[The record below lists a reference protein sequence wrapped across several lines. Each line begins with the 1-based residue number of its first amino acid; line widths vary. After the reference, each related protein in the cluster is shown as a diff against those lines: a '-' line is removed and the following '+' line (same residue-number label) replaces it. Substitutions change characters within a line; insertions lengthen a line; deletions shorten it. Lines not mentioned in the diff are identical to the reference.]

1 MVDNVVK
8 GHKYK
13 LISEQHSFFN
23 KGDIVIALEDGEDG
37 AYCILADKCDS
48 IAYNVYDYGI
58 ASAKDLVELE

>member
-1 MVDNVVK
+1 MVDKVIE

-48 IAYNVYDYGI
+48 IEYNACDYGLV
-58 ASAKDLVELE
+58 SVKDLIELE